1 MPRPAVELHFIS
13 LVDGR
18 PHLGVLAYTIDR
30 NCAILPAIVFGIED
44 GNIAR
49 GGDVGDV
56 FSRAKGEK
64 KWEEREEFHHEYYIK
79 DSLG

>member
-18 PHLGVLAYTIDR
+18 PHLGAHTKEELRDSA
-30 NCAILPAIVFGIED
+30 AIVFGIED

-64 KWEEREEFHHEYYIK
+64 KWEEREEFHHEYYMK